1 LYNWYLPRDFGKP
14 PGTLDMSVSIVALI
28 IGITLIGTALVLSY
42 FEVTKQKVQEPAAKR
57 NVFRSFLGICGIA
70 CVAAST
76 LLLLVYA
83 AHGSVTDSFTLVS
96 IKSGNTLSFCGI
108 VLSLVGTSKFR
119 WRTFL
124 AGAALLFLWFG
135 QGISL

>member
-1 LYNWYLPRDFGKP
+1 
-14 PGTLDMSVSIVALI
+14 MSVSIVALI
-28 IGITLIGTALVLSY
+28 IGIALIGTGLVLSY
-42 FEVTKQKVQEPAAKR
+42 FEITKQKVQEPAAKR

-76 LLLLVYA
+76 LLLLVYVD
-83 AHGSVTDSFTLVS
+83 HGSATDSAGGYFTLVS

-124 AGAALLFLWFG
+124 AGAALLFLWFA

>member
-1 LYNWYLPRDFGKP
+1 MSAI
-14 PGTLDMSVSIVALI
+14 TLGFV
-28 IGITLIGTALVLSY
+28 IGIVLIGTGLVLSY
-42 FEVTKQKVQEPAAKR
+42 FETIKQRVPEPAAKR
-57 NVFRSFLGICGIA
+57 NVFRSFLGILGIA

-83 AHGSVTDSFTLVS
+83 AHGSVTDSAGGHFTLVS
-96 IKSGNTLSFCGI
+96 IKAGNMLSFCGI

-124 AGAALLFLWFG
+124 AGAALLSLWFG